1 MKSKNF
7 TILIFAGLCM
17 LSFTIHKKP
26 LNENKLATNN
36 QSLNK
41 VLNTKSMSPNSI
53 YFCQLN
59 IDSIQKHL
67 LAKAPKLDAKNKP
80 IFKNSMSNM
89 PIKKLEGE
97 HNILRAVPDTAI
109 NYYLLIKE
117 KPN

>member
-7 TILIFAGLCM
+7 TILIFAGFCM

-26 LNENKLATNN
+26 LNENKLATNA
-36 QSLNK
+36 QLLDK
-41 VLNTKSMSPNSI
+41 VLNTKSMSSNSI
-53 YFCQLN
+53 CQLN

-67 LAKAPKLDAKNKP
+67 LAKVPKLDAKNKP

-89 PIKKLEGE
+89 PIKKLDGE
-97 HNILRAVPDTAI
+97 HNILRAVPDTTV